1 MHEQSQEECKMVRG
15 WTQSEQSVALSFV
28 LLWAAGCSNAP
39 AKPLTFAWITKNTT
53 TLVFAPGTDGA
64 KAQAAQLTTTK
75 NRQVTI
81 VDLSPTPANGQSEAD
96 AQVMAMQNAIAMKV
110 DGISMSV
117 TDPVKIGP
125 LIDQAVGM
133 GIEVITWDSDA
144 PSSKRFTNVAVD
156 NAAVGRAA
164 AHIMNK
170 LLEGQATK
178 KVGIWTTGTSATDTV
193 SPNVGLR
200 VDAFRSEAAT
210 LGITALA
217 PLQCLNS
224 VMPRSVCAMQVDN
237 VDNMNPDLDGWFFPS
252 VWLKNIAAVDWN
264 DPSRDMSATPMT
276 WQTGAAN
283 GTIKTVAVD
292 DPAQALTLIDINYI
306 QAMIGQKSWGWG
318 FDSINYLYQRVVEK
332 MSFPPFQD
340 TGFDVICKDNVAQM
354 RQVWNSNNFALKLTP
369 CANLPT
375 Q

>member
-1 MHEQSQEECKMVRG
+1 MTKADGRG
-15 WTQSEQSVALSFV
+15 ATQANRLKLLGLTFLFV
-28 LLWAAGCSNAP
+28 AGCGNSGSS
-39 AKPLTFAWITKNTT
+39 KPLTFAWITKNTT

-64 KAQAAQLTTTK
+64 KAQAAQLTTTMGRK
-75 NRQVTI
+75 VNLI
-81 VDLSPTPANGQSEAD
+81 DLSATPAMGQTEAS
-96 AQVMAMQNAIAMKV
+96 AQAAAVMQAIAMKV

-117 TDPVKIGP
+117 TDPTTIGP
-125 LIDQAVGM
+125 LIDQAVAQ

-156 NAAVGRAA
+156 NAAVGRTA
-164 AHIMNK
+164 AHIMGA
-170 LLEGQATK
+170 LLQGQATK
-178 KVGIWTTGTSATDTV
+178 KVGIWTTGTTATDTV
-193 SPNVGLR
+193 SPNVGKR
-200 VDAFRSEAAT
+200 VDAFRAEAANM
-210 LGITALA
+210 GITVLA

-224 VMPRSVCAMQVDN
+224 VMPRSVCAMQLDN

-264 DPSRDMSATPMT
+264 DPNRDQSATPMT

-292 DPAQALTLIDINYI
+292 DPVQALTLIDINYI

-318 FDSINYLYQRVVEK
+318 YDSIRYLYERVANK
-332 MSFPPFQD
+332 MTFPAFID
-340 TGFDVICKDNVAQM
+340 TGYDVICKDNVSQQ
-354 RQVWNSNNFALKLTP
+354 REVWNSSNFALKVTP
-369 CANLPT
+369 CVSLPT